1 MKTVSTR
8 TSKRPANRPTDDRLA
23 YGEIVPVFR
32 WAGSKRKSLQAL
44 TAFWSD
50 RFERYI
56 EPFVG
61 SACLFLKIK
70 PEVAILADLNSTL
83 IQTYRTIRAHP
94 LAVAEALY
102 AIPRNST
109 TYYDVRRRAKSV
121 SNAIGR
127 AAFLVYLNRN
137 CFNGIYRTNLNG
149 EFNVPFGADQGQYPR
164 PCDFQT
170 TAKLLG
176 NAKLLSGDFGAT
188 LRHLRRND
196 FVYLDPPFAATG
208 VRTFIEYGKRSF
220 AAHDLD
226 RLSRHM
232 DRIDRHGAFFLVS
245 YADCAR
251 ARKIARNWNSKKV
264 KVRRQI
270 AGFAA
275 KRRMAGELLI
285 TNLPIPEAV

>member
-1 MKTVSTR
+1 MTNSQCYNT
-8 TSKRPANRPTDDRLA
+8 RPTNDRLV
-23 YGEIVPVFR
+23 YGKIVPIFR
-32 WAGSKRKSLQAL
+32 WAGSKRKSLSVL
-44 TAFWSD
+44 TTFWSE

-70 PEVAILADLNSTL
+70 PKAAILADLNSTL
-83 IQTYRTIRAHP
+83 IQTYCTIRLHP
-94 LAVAEALY
+94 LAVAEVLY

-109 TYYDVRRRAKSV
+109 TYYDVRRRTTSAG
-121 SNAIGR
+121 NAIER
-127 AAFLVYLNRN
+127 AAFFVYLNRN

-170 TAKLLG
+170 TAKLLK

-188 LRHLRRND
+188 LRHVRRND

-220 AAHDLD
+220 AGEDFD
-226 RLSRHM
+226 RLSRHL
-232 DRIDRHGAFFLVS
+232 DRINCRGAFFLAS
-245 YADCAR
+245 YADCPLASR
-251 ARKIARNWNSKKV
+251 IARNWNSKKIE
-264 KVRRQI
+264 VRRQI
-270 AGFAA
+270 AGFSA
-275 KRRMAGELLI
+275 KRRMATELLI
-285 TNLPIPEAV
+285 TNLPIPEAL